1 MKKILLLSLLSIF
14 LLVHTACDKPPFDD
28 EVIIKT
34 GTSFGFCW
42 GYCVTETEIT
52 SEQMAFE
59 RRTQIEANI
68 KEFPTI
74 RCEET
79 TDSSTWNSLLAALNK
94 DSISFFAL
102 PDVIGCPDC
111 ADGGA
116 EWISIT
122 NGVLSKTVTFE
133 HGDNIKEI
141 SNLLKQI
148 RNTQRQF
155 EKCE

>member
-1 MKKILLLSLLSIF
+1 MKKITFPF
-14 LLVHTACDKPPFDD
+14 LLGFFLLIHTACDKAPFND

-42 GYCVTETEIT
+42 GYCNTETEIT

-74 RCEET
+74 RCEAA
-79 TDSSTWNSLLAALNK
+79 TDSSTWNNLLAVLNK
-94 DSISFFAL
+94 NSLAFFAL

-122 NGVLSKTVTFE
+122 NGELSKTVTFE
-133 HGDNIKEI
+133 HAANVEEI
-141 SNLLKQI
+141 SELLTQI
-148 RNTQRQF
+148 RNTQKQF